1 MSLETDMM
9 KLAEQNLLHVWNNEL
24 DDSYT
29 LYLLEEEL

>member
-9 KLAEQNLLHVWNNEL
+9 KLAEQNLLHVCNNEH
-24 DDSYT
+24 DDIYN

>member
-9 KLAEQNLLHVWNNEL
+9 KLAEQNLLNVWNNEQ
-24 DDSYT
+24 DTIYS

>member
-9 KLAEQNLLHVWNNEL
+9 KLAEQNLLNVWNN
-24 DDSYT
+24 DSNEIYS

>member
-9 KLAEQNLLHVWNNEL
+9 KLAEQNLPNVWNNEQ
-24 DDSYT
+24 DTIYS

>member
-9 KLAEQNLLHVWNNEL
+9 KLAEQNLLNVWNNEH
-24 DDSYT
+24 DDSYN